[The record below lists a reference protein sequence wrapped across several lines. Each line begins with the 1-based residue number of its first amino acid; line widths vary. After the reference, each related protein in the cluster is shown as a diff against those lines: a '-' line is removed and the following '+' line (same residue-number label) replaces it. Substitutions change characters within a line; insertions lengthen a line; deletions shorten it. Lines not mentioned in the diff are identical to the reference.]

1 MEIVLDRSTGLPIS
15 RQIADAIRTAIEEGS
30 LAAGEKLPTER
41 SQGQD
46 LGVDRMTVSR
56 AYDILAGEDLIVRQ
70 VGRGS
75 FVLPRRGPQAPPP
88 PPEADL
94 RPAILWASAF
104 ASRTASL
111 DAGAAGS
118 FHAAPADGAVNL
130 SSLFP
135 DPSLFPV
142 DSFRRAMDAVIR
154 REGERLFGY
163 GSAGGYPPLRRQ
175 LVATLGD
182 RGMAVGEDQIVVT
195 NGSQQGIDL
204 VARILLDPGDRV
216 AVENPTY
223 TGAVRLFHSHGARI
237 LGIPVDEEGMRPDR
251 LEEALARN
259 GAKLLYLI
267 PNFQNPTS
275 GTMSLARRRAL
286 IEIAA
291 RHRLPILEDDFGGD
305 LRFEGS
311 ELPSLSSLDRSGSVI
326 YLSTFAKK
334 LFPGL
339 RIGWL
344 AAPREAAGK
353 IAALKQMTD
362 WNTSLL
368 LQAALHEFC
377 RRGDLDRHVR
387 KVIGL
392 YRERRDAMVEA
403 MREHFPKAASF
414 TRPAGGLVIWV
425 TLPPGVD
432 ADGVALD
439 AQAKGVFVGRGDLF
453 FIDGGTHNNLRLV
466 YAQASPV
473 EIRRGIRILGAILH
487 RKVREGRTAAAAGAT
502 APLPVI

>member
-1 MEIVLDRSTGLPIS
+1 MEIVLDRSTGLPIA
-15 RQIADAIRTAIEEGS
+15 RQIAEAIREAILRGS
-30 LAAGEKLPTER
+30 LPVGDKLPAER
-41 SQGQD
+41 TLASE

-56 AYDILAGEDLIVRQ
+56 AYDNLAAEDLVVRQ

-75 FVLPRRGPQAPPP
+75 FVLPRRGPPARPPLEEDDAP
-88 PPEADL
+88 A
-94 RPAILWASAF
+94 AMLWASAF
-104 ASRTASL
+104 ASRIAGL
-111 DAGAAGS
+111 AAGATGALHG
-118 FHAAPADGAVNL
+118 APVEGAVNL

-135 DPSLFPV
+135 DASLFPV
-142 DSFRRAMDAVIR
+142 DAFRRAMDAVIR
-154 REGERLFGY
+154 REKGRLFGY
-163 GSAGGYPPLRRQ
+163 GAAGGYLPLRRQ
-175 LVATLGD
+175 LVATLGE
-182 RGMAVGEDQIVVT
+182 RGMSVGEEQIVIT

-204 VARILLDPGDRV
+204 VARALLDPGDRV

-223 TGAVRLFHSHGARI
+223 TGAVQLFHAHGARI

-251 LEEALARN
+251 LEEALARS

-286 IEIAA
+286 LEIAA

-305 LRFEGS
+305 LRFEGG
-311 ELPSLSSLDRSGSVI
+311 ELPALKGLDRSGSVI

-344 AAPREAAGK
+344 AAPREAAEK
-353 IAALKQMTD
+353 IAVLKQMTD

-387 KVIGL
+387 RVIAL
-392 YRERRDAMVEA
+392 YRERRDVMVEA
-403 MREHFPKAASF
+403 MREHFPRATSF
-414 TRPAGGLVIWV
+414 TKPAGGLVIWV

-432 ADGVALD
+432 ADEVAID
-439 AQAKGVFVGRGDLF
+439 AQARGVFVGRGDLF
-453 FIDGGTHNNLRLV
+453 FIDGGTHSNLRLV
-466 YAQASPV
+466 FAQASPA

-487 RKVREGRTAAAAGAT
+487 RKVRERRTTAAAGAT
-502 APLPVI
+502 APLPII

>member
-1 MEIVLDRSTGLPIS
+1 
-15 RQIADAIRTAIEEGS
+15 
-30 LAAGEKLPTER
+30 
-41 SQGQD
+41 
-46 LGVDRMTVSR
+46 
-56 AYDILAGEDLIVRQ
+56 
-70 VGRGS
+70 
-75 FVLPRRGPQAPPP
+75 
-88 PPEADL
+88 
-94 RPAILWASAF
+94 
-104 ASRTASL
+104 
-111 DAGAAGS
+111 
-118 FHAAPADGAVNL
+118 
-130 SSLFP
+130 
-135 DPSLFPV
+135 
-142 DSFRRAMDAVIR
+142 
-154 REGERLFGY
+154 
-163 GSAGGYPPLRRQ
+163 
-175 LVATLGD
+175 
-182 RGMAVGEDQIVVT
+182 
-195 NGSQQGIDL
+195 
-204 VARILLDPGDRV
+204 
-216 AVENPTY
+216 
-223 TGAVRLFHSHGARI
+223 
-237 LGIPVDEEGMRPDR
+237 
-251 LEEALARN
+251 
-259 GAKLLYLI
+259 
-267 PNFQNPTS
+267 
-275 GTMSLARRRAL
+275 
-286 IEIAA
+286 
-291 RHRLPILEDDFGGD
+291 
-305 LRFEGS
+305 
-311 ELPSLSSLDRSGSVI
+311 VI

-403 MREHFPKAASF
+403 MREHFPKDASF

-439 AQAKGVFVGRGDLF
+439 AQAKGVFVGSGDLF

-466 YAQASPV
+466 YAQASPP

-487 RKVREGRTAAAAGAT
+487 RKVREKRTAAAAGAT